1 MLKPLISIIVPV
13 YNTSFYLRTC
23 LDSIISQS
31 YTFIEIIVIDDGSTD
46 NSGKICDEYAEKDNR
61 IKVFH
66 RENGGVS
73 RAKNYG
79 LKIAKGEY
87 VCFVDSDD
95 YILQNHIIDFVDKLS
110 KEIDIYIQGLCFKKE
125 DDSEEQLIYPCNGVV
140 NIKTAI
146 EDNKICS
153 HAYTGGKLY
162 KRSFILNYGLK
173 FPEKIKFSED
183 LIFFLEALTHV
194 NKVCFIEN
202 ASYQYL
208 LHNGSA
214 SGRFYSLDTEWLC
227 LQTFKT
233 LLLKISEQT
242 GYDLLETRCCGEIY
256 TMLFARVRNVLY
268 SKYNRSERLQKLS
281 QLSSDDLT
289 RLKKHQY
296 INNVFVRC
304 ANLFLQRKTL
314 KIYDFVLKVIYKFK
328 QI

>member
-31 YTFIEIIVIDDGSTD
+31 YIFIEIIVIDDGSTD

-125 DDSEEQLIYPCNGVV
+125 DGSEEQLIYPCNGVV

-162 KRSFILNYGLK
+162 KRSFITVHEN
-173 FPEKIKFSED
+173 P
-183 LIFFLEALTHV
+183 LT
-194 NKVCFIEN
+194 
-202 ASYQYL
+202 
-208 LHNGSA
+208 
-214 SGRFYSLDTEWLC
+214 
-227 LQTFKT
+227 
-233 LLLKISEQT
+233 
-242 GYDLLETRCCGEIY
+242 
-256 TMLFARVRNVLY
+256 FA
-268 SKYNRSERLQKLS
+268 
-281 QLSSDDLT
+281 
-289 RLKKHQY
+289 
-296 INNVFVRC
+296 
-304 ANLFLQRKTL
+304 
-314 KIYDFVLKVIYKFK
+314 
-328 QI
+328 